1 MKIKVKILP
10 RNILQEVEVANGITV
25 SDLLRKIN
33 LKPGAFVV
41 LKNNSPIPVDYVLI
55 DDQELC
61 IIQVTFG
68 G

>member
-10 RNILQEVEVANGITV
+10 QNVIQEIEIANGITV

-61 IIQVTFG
+61 IMQVIFG

>member
-1 MKIKVKILP
+1 MKIKIKILP
-10 RNILQEVEVANGITV
+10 RNVLLEVEVANGSTV
-25 SDLLRKIN
+25 SDLLQKIN

-61 IIQVTFG
+61 ILQVISG

>member
-1 MKIKVKILP
+1 MKIKIKILP
-10 RNILQEVEVANGITV
+10 RNVMQEVDVAHGSTV
-25 SDLLRKIN
+25 SDLLQKIN

-41 LKNNSPIPVDYVLI
+41 LKNKSPIPVDYILL

-61 IIQVTFG
+61 ILQVISG

>member
-1 MKIKVKILP
+1 V
-10 RNILQEVEVANGITV
+10 LQEVDVPKGSTV
-25 SDLLRKIN
+25 SDLLQKIN

-61 IIQVTFG
+61 ILQVISG

>member
-1 MKIKVKILP
+1 MKIKIKLLP
-10 RNILQEVEVANGITV
+10 RNVLQEVDVASGSTV
-25 SDLLRKIN
+25 SDLLQKLN

-41 LKNNSPIPVDYVLI
+41 LKNNSSIPVDYVLI

-61 IIQVTFG
+61 ILQVISG

>member
-55 DDQELC
+55 DDSELC

>member
-1 MKIKVKILP
+1 MKIKIKLLP
-10 RNILQEVEVANGITV
+10 RNVLQEVDVASGSTV
-25 SDLLRKIN
+25 SDLLQKLN

-41 LKNNSPIPVDYVLI
+41 LKNNSPLPVNYVLI

-61 IIQVTFG
+61 ILQVISG

>member
-1 MKIKVKILP
+1 MKIIVKILP
-10 RNILQEVEVANGITV
+10 RKVLQEVDVPKGSTV
-25 SDLLRKIN
+25 SDLLQKIN

-41 LKNNSPIPVDYVLI
+41 LKNNSPIPVDYILI

-61 IIQVTFG
+61 ILQVTSG

>member
-1 MKIKVKILP
+1 MKIKIKLLP
-10 RNILQEVEVANGITV
+10 RNVLQEVDVASGSTV
-25 SDLLRKIN
+25 SDLLQKLN

-41 LKNNSPIPVDYVLI
+41 LKNNSPLPVDYVLI

-61 IIQVTFG
+61 ILQVISG

>member
-10 RNILQEVEVANGITV
+10 RNMLQEVDIANGSTV

-61 IIQVTFG
+61 ILQVISG

>member
-1 MKIKVKILP
+1 MKIKIKILP
-10 RNILQEVEVANGITV
+10 RNVLQEVDVANGSTV
-25 SDLLRKIN
+25 SDLLQKIN

-41 LKNNSPIPVDYVLI
+41 LKNNFPIPVDYILI

-61 IIQVTFG
+61 ILQVISG

>member
-1 MKIKVKILP
+1 MKIKIKILP
-10 RNILQEVEVANGITV
+10 RNVLQEVDVAKGSTV
-25 SDLLRKIN
+25 SYLLQKIH

-41 LKNNSPIPVDYVLI
+41 LKNNSPIPVDYILI

-61 IIQVTFG
+61 ILQVISG